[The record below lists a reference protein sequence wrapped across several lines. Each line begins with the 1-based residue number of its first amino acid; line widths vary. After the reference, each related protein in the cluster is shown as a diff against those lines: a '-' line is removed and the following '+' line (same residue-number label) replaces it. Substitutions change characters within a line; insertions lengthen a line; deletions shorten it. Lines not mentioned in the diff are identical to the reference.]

1 MTSLKA
7 VFLPMPGKEENSFT
21 AFSRSFEG
29 NSVKLI
35 SKVLDK
41 NNSIIAFYLN
51 GAEFFGLQSFSYP
64 CILISHVMTPSIILG
79 IFLIYTILL
88 FAVTWITA
96 RRADSQSFFIGNR
109 VSPWFV
115 VAYGMIGA
123 SLSGVTFMSVP
134 GWVADTQFSYMVV
147 VFGYLFG
154 YMVIALVLLPLY
166 YRLKLT
172 SIYTYL
178 DQRFGFW
185 SYKTGAGFFI
195 ISRTLGASLRMFL
208 VINVLQIFVFDAW
221 NIPFWINA
229 LIFITLILIYTMKG
243 GIRTIIWTDTL
254 QTTFM
259 LLAVI
264 LSVIYISKGL
274 NMSFSGLFSGIKN
287 GNMTKMFITDWHHE
301 RFFLK
306 QFFSGMFITIA
317 MTGLDQEMMQKN
329 LSCRNIKEARKNMFT
344 FSGILL
350 VVNLL
355 FLLLGAFLLY
365 YAQVKGVKVASTDDL
380 FPTIA
385 LEYLGPVA
393 GIVFLVGLISAA
405 FPSADGALTSL
416 TTSVSIDFLG
426 INTDERL
433 TEKKRTR
440 IRYSVHLSIALLFF
454 VSILAFSTLNNKAV
468 IDKLFTIAGYTYGPL
483 LGLYSFG
490 LFTRRKVKDKITPY
504 IAILSPVVC
513 YLLSRYSVQ
522 LFNGY
527 KFGFELLLLNGFL
540 TFTGLLIFSS
550 ADPVKAKA

>member
-1 MTSLKA
+1 MSPTL
-7 VFLPMPGKEENSFT
+7 
-21 AFSRSFEG
+21 
-29 NSVKLI
+29 
-35 SKVLDK
+35 
-41 NNSIIAFYLN
+41 
-51 GAEFFGLQSFSYP
+51 
-64 CILISHVMTPSIILG
+64 ILG

-88 FAVTWITA
+88 FTVTWITS

-109 VSPWFV
+109 ISPWFV

-134 GWVADTQFSYMVV
+134 GWVKDTQFSYMVV
-147 VFGYLFG
+147 VLGYLFG
-154 YMVIALVLLPLY
+154 YFVIALVLLPLY

-178 DQRFGFW
+178 EQRFGFW

-221 NIPFWINA
+221 NIPFWVNA
-229 LIFITLILIYTMKG
+229 LIFIILIILYTLKG
-243 GIRTIIWTDTL
+243 GIRTIVWTDTL

-259 LLAVI
+259 LLAVV
-264 LSVIYISKGL
+264 LSIIYISKGL
-274 NMSFSGLFSGIKN
+274 GVPLGKLFSNITHSN
-287 GNMTKMFITDWHHE
+287 ISKMFITDWHHE
-301 RFFLK
+301 RHFLK
-306 QFFSGMFITIA
+306 QFFSGMFITIT

-329 LSCRNIKEARKNMFT
+329 LSCKNIKEAQKNMFT
-344 FSGILL
+344 FSGIL
-350 VVNLL
+350 VFVNLL
-355 FLLLGAFLLY
+355 FLFLGAFLFLY
-365 YAQVKGVKVASTDDL
+365 SQSKGVNVAASDEL

-385 LEYLGPVA
+385 LKYLGPMA
-393 GIVFLVGLISAA
+393 GIVFLIGLISAA

-426 INTDERL
+426 INRREGIS
-433 TEKKRTR
+433 EKKAVR
-440 IRYSVHLSIALLFF
+440 IRYGVHLTIALIFF
-454 VSILAFSTLNNKAV
+454 ISILIFSALNNKAV

-490 LFTRRKVKDKITPY
+490 LFTKRKVNDRLTPV
-504 IAILSPVVC
+504 IALLSPVIC
-513 YLLSRYSVQ
+513 FFLSKYSVQ

-540 TFTGLLIFSS
+540 TFMGLLLFSRKN
-550 ADPVKAKA
+550 D